1 MGVIETYSNYK
12 PPMRVIETY
21 MGVIETYSNYK
32 PPKLKVGLPHP
43 VPMVEM
49 ASLASVESADVW

>member
-1 MGVIETYSNYK
+1 
-12 PPMRVIETY
+12 